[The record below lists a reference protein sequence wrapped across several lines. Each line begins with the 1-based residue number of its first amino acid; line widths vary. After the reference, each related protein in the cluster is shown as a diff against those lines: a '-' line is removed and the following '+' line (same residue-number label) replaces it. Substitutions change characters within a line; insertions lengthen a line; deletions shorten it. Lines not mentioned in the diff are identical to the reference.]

1 MCIRDRVG
9 GPIGN
14 DEYVLE
20 RARVIFH
27 EGGTDH
33 LARCLANMPDKQA
46 AALIVTE
53 SLEQRTGYLQRTLDA
68 ELSLEACRR
77 TDNGAQWA
85 YDKSSDCRVKRRHSR
100 SSRRGSRISG

>member
-1 MCIRDRVG
+1 MVG

-20 RARVIFH
+20 RARVILH

-46 AALIVTE
+46 AVHAGGQT
-53 SLEQRTGYLQRTLDA
+53 TGR
-68 ELSLEACRR
+68 S
-77 TDNGAQWA
+77 GHMI
-85 YDKSSDCRVKRRHSR
+85 KSSDCRAHRRHSR
-100 SSRRGSRISG
+100 SSRRGARMSG